1 MLCVAETC
9 ILTPIYRWVGEGA
22 EMVEKELTLEE
33 KWEQATIADNFIFYK
48 VMRNNPDVCK
58 RLLEIL
64 LEFPIE
70 KIEMQQ
76 EEEIDIDYG
85 SRGIRLD
92 VFAKNDGQAFNI
104 EMQSIDTKEL
114 PERARY
120 YQGVIDVDML
130 KSGQKYK
137 ELKDSYIIFICVHD
151 IFGKGLAKYTFE
163 NLCCENY
170 SIKLNDRTVKLFFC
184 AKNCD
189 ILLNAEQKAFLKL
202 ITSNESS
209 DTFSSRISLL
219 VAEAKHNIQWKR
231 QYMDFAR
238 EKTYAFEDGMEKA
251 RIEDIKNFFMNGA
264 SVELIA
270 KSTGMTIEQIE
281 EITRDVAVVSEA

>member
-1 MLCVAETC
+1 
-9 ILTPIYRWVGEGA
+9 
-22 EMVEKELTLEE
+22 MVEKELTLEE

-163 NLCCENY
+163 NLCRENY

-189 ILLNAEQKAFLKL
+189 ILLNEEQKAFLKL

-281 EITRDVAVVSEA
+281 EITKDVAVVSEA